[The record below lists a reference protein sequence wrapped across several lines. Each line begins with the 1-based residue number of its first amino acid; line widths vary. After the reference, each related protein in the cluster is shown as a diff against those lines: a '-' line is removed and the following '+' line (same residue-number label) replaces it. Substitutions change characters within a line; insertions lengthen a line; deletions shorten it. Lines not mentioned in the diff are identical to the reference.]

1 MIFRKYK
8 YKVIHVKKY
17 ETKDVHYQ
25 KDYILKAQERH
36 LSLTDT
42 PIDSYL

>member
-1 MIFRKYK
+1 MKQKTFT
-8 YKVIHVKKY
+8 VK
-17 ETKDVHYQ
+17 

-36 LSLTDT
+36 LALKDT